1 MENTIEQEFQQIF
14 ENRQPANLYDPISYT
29 LLQSGKRLRPK
40 LVHMA
45 VEMFGG
51 SAEDAQKVAM
61 AFEMLHNFTLIHDD
75 IMDVAPIR
83 RGKDTVY
90 KKWNSNIAILS
101 GDALAIMA
109 FQQLLRLDC
118 DNQLI
123 MDIAKVFSQ
132 TSLEICEGQQYDLDF
147 ETQPEVSID
156 EYLTMITKKTSVMFA
171 GCMKSGAIL
180 AGADEANQQHLYDM
194 GINLGIAFQLADDV
208 LDVYASTSAFG
219 KTIGGDIR
227 DNKKT
232 YLYLMALQQADAE
245 QKEIL
250 EDLFSR
256 PTTDFEQKY
265 KIVRGIYDDLN
276 IKAQTEAQVRKYM
289 DLCLLDLEK
298 VQVAD
303 TKKADIKNLVI
314 KLIDREK

>member
-1 MENTIEQEFQQIF
+1 M
-14 ENRQPANLYDPISYT
+14 
-29 LLQSGKRLRPK
+29 QSGKRLRPK
-40 LVHMA
+40 LVHLA

-51 SAEDAQKVAM
+51 DAEEAQKVAM

-83 RGKDTVY
+83 RGKATVY

-109 FQQLLRLDC
+109 FQQLLRLNC
-118 DNQLI
+118 DKQLI
-123 MDIAKVFSQ
+123 IDIAKVFSQ

-147 ETQPEVSID
+147 ETQPVVTID
-156 EYLTMITKKTSVMFA
+156 EYLNMIRKKTAVMFA

-180 AGADEANQQHLYDM
+180 AGADEQNQQYLYNM

-208 LDVYASTSAFG
+208 LDVYASSPAFG

-232 YLYLMALQQADAE
+232 YLYLLALQQANPE
-245 QKEIL
+245 QKKIL
-250 EDLFSR
+250 EELFAQ

-276 IKAQTEAQVRKYM
+276 IKVQTEEQVCKYVNFCLQDLDKIQVEEERKTAIKE
-289 DLCLLDLEK
+289 LLL
-298 VQVAD
+298 
-303 TKKADIKNLVI
+303 